1 MDTSKKRVTLSNDA
15 LVALEHRNMVSG
27 TTATCKIANVASC
40 PDTRNMTLYDC
51 HANVFPEFLLEKLF
65 LTYQGLFTINGH
77 TKTHKYCQ
85 IQKNERDFE
94 LFKIA
99 VDIFKFLPQNLR
111 KNFW

>member
-85 IQKNERDFE
+85 IQKMKETLNFS
-94 LFKIA
+94 K
-99 VDIFKFLPQNLR
+99 LR
-111 KNFW
+111 